1 MYVYFPYYALLRAR
15 ISLVYFTPCHAT
27 TFTRKKVNNA
37 QMRMCFTLRLF
48 SFLVAYEYTH
58 MHISMYVCKYSFMN
72 APKFQAMKAINGQA
86 QSQAFI
92 CRYFWSVQVALLV
105 VIVGVEYK
113 NIAINVIKL

>member
-1 MYVYFPYYALLRAR
+1 
-15 ISLVYFTPCHAT
+15 
-27 TFTRKKVNNA
+27 
-37 QMRMCFTLRLF
+37 
-48 SFLVAYEYTH
+48 
-58 MHISMYVCKYSFMN
+58 MN
-72 APKFQAMKAINGQA
+72 APKFQAMQAINGQA